1 MDSCDRNAAEGV
13 FGTTKT
19 AYGLD
24 HVIAHLQETA
34 VRVIQ
39 ETAVRVIAVALPR
52 FNLSRSLRA
61 SLALFS
67 LLILLIVSL
76 WLWSRV
82 YVRMNKTCRL
92 TNRKVLSFRC
102 IDIYIDQTCLS

>member
-34 VRVIQ
+34 
-39 ETAVRVIAVALPR
+39 ARVIAVALPR

-92 TNRKVLSFRC
+92 TNKKVLSFRC
-102 IDIYIDQTCLS
+102 VDIYIDQTCLS

>member
-24 HVIAHLQETA
+24 HVIAHL
-34 VRVIQ
+34 Q

-102 IDIYIDQTCLS
+102 INIYIDQTCLS

>member
-1 MDSCDRNAAEGV
+1 MDSCDRNAAEGA

-24 HVIAHLQETA
+24 HVIAHL
-34 VRVIQ
+34 Q

-82 YVRMNKTCRL
+82 YVCMNKTCRL

-102 IDIYIDQTCLS
+102 INIYIDQTCLS

>member
-24 HVIAHLQETA
+24 HVIAHL
-34 VRVIQ
+34 Q

-102 IDIYIDQTCLS
+102 VDIYIDQTCLS

>member
-24 HVIAHLQETA
+24 HVIAHL
-34 VRVIQ
+34 Q

-102 IDIYIDQTCLS
+102 INIY

>member
-24 HVIAHLQETA
+24 HVIAHL
-34 VRVIQ
+34 Q

-92 TNRKVLSFRC
+92 TNRKALSFRC
-102 IDIYIDQTCLS
+102 INIYIDQTCLS

>member
-24 HVIAHLQETA
+24 HVIAHL
-34 VRVIQ
+34 Q